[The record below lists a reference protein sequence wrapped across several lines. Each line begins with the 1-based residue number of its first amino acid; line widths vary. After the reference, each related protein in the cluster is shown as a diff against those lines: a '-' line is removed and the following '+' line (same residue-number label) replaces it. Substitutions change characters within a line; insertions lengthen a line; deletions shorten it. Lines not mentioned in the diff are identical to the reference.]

1 MDREQVKPWKTAKFW
16 EDLGERAVMTA
27 AQSAI
32 STIGVD
38 GMVDAF
44 ALDWRAIGG
53 IAVGAAVLSVAKSLA
68 AGLKGNPE
76 SASLVQ

>member
-1 MDREQVKPWKTAKFW
+1 MRPWKTAKFW

-38 GMVDAF
+38 GVVEAF
-44 ALDWRAIGG
+44 TLDWKAIGS
-53 IAVGAAVLSVAKSLA
+53 IALGAALLSALKSLG
-68 AGLKGNPE
+68 AGLKGDPE
-76 SASLVQ
+76 SASLVR